1 MTHQFQL
8 YISHSLSLFLLSLF
22 FFFGGH
28 FLGIILVGKGFGKG
42 FRIVGLDE
50 ESFFLGIF
58 GSRLH
63 FLLLSPDF
71 LTESTSGLKNLF
83 PLLNCSS

>member
-1 MTHQFQL
+1 M
-8 YISHSLSLFLLSLF
+8 
-22 FFFGGH
+22 
-28 FLGIILVGKGFGKG
+28 GKVFGKG